1 MSQVDFYN
9 QGTRVWFPDPT
20 KGFVSGTV
28 ISNTEVNGK
37 YKIVFDIEGR
47 ERVIIKENINIS
59 YK

>member
-28 ISNTEVNGK
+28 ISNKEVNGK
-37 YKIVFDIEGR
+37 FKIVFDIEGR
-47 ERVIIKENINIS
+47 EKVIIQDNIYNN
-59 YK
+59 